1 MGLLKSFFASCRGPL
16 SFVEL
21 RRQPGWKVVIHLFL
35 TVLISCVFVAIGR
48 YCALKYFWSRPEQLF
63 VENFGEGISVSSSG
77 MLPARDADVSR
88 RQELPYEGLLI
99 YVSPKGP
106 EKNYP
111 DETLEK
117 RNFILLWTPG
127 QFALAVRDH
136 STDRWTFARF
146 SGDAE
151 VMLSQAVGKNGIRET
166 ANLSLAEL
174 RKEILAAA
182 AQPLSPEFVDFKDKK
197 FVSSQELF
205 KTLRGGMAAFNG
217 AVYFSNALMLL
228 FFGAV
233 TYMLIFVVI
242 ELIPGSERRIPAGE
256 MWKIVLYAACPVI
269 VVVNVFPMLQLPF
282 ESFYEKIF
290 LVGWIVYINVIK
302 RYLEKNPE
310 LLENPK
316 E

>member
-1 MGLLKSFFASCRGPL
+1 MGLFKAFFASCRGPL

-21 RRQPGWKVVIHLFL
+21 RRQAGWRVVLHLFL
-35 TVLISCVFVAIGR
+35 TVLISCIFVAVGR

-63 VENFGEGISVSSSG
+63 VENFGEGINVSSVG
-77 MLPARDADVSR
+77 MLPAKDADVSR

-99 YVSPKGP
+99 YISPQGP

-111 DETLEK
+111 DETLAK

-127 QFALAVRDH
+127 QFALAVRNH
-136 STDRWTFARF
+136 KTDRWTFAGF

-151 VMLSQAVGKNGIRET
+151 TMVSQAVGKNGIRET
-166 ANLSLAEL
+166 GNLTLDAL
-174 RKEILAAA
+174 RKEMMDVAKKPLA
-182 AQPLSPEFVDFKDKK
+182 PEFAGMKNKK
-197 FVSSQELF
+197 FIPAQELF
-205 KTLRGGMAAFNG
+205 KTMRGGMAAFNG
-217 AVYFSNALMLL
+217 AVYFCNAFMLI

-233 TYMLIFVVI
+233 TYMLIFAVL
-242 ELIPGSERRIPAGE
+242 EMLPGSERKIPAGE
-256 MWKIVLYAACPVI
+256 MWKIVLYSACPVI

-290 LVGWIVYINVIK
+290 LVGWIIYINVIK
-302 RYLEKNPE
+302 RYLEKNPD